1 MEIEKKVK
9 GKGESKE
16 VVRSTVIKQRV
27 VDEIQTIDPNKEL
40 TGAKRGR
47 RPNEKKK
54 LEDLEKRKSFTV
66 YFKNN
71 EEKRQKLLALLRQA
85 NDQNFGDPIEFED
98 LVNYFLETV
107 TSKDIEKI
115 RDNSLD
121 TKAKVLREFVKQN
134 EKKGEN
140 IDFWEY
146 VAGSLKIS

>member
-27 VDEIQTIDPNKEL
+27 VDDLQTIDPNKEL
-40 TGAKRGR
+40 MGTKRGR
-47 RPNEKKK
+47 KTNEKKK
-54 LEDLEKRKSFTV
+54 LADLEKRKSFTV
-66 YFKNN
+66 FFKNN
-71 EEKRQKLLALLRQA
+71 EEKRQKLLSLLRQA

-98 LVNYFLETV
+98 LVYYFLETV
-107 TSKDIEKI
+107 TAKDLEKI

-121 TKAKVLREFVKQN
+121 IKAKVLREFVKQN

>member
-1 MEIEKKVK
+1 MEVKKVIK
-9 GKGESKE
+9 GKGEREE

-40 TGAKRGR
+40 MGTKRGR
-47 RPNEKKK
+47 KANEKKK

-66 YFKNN
+66 FFKNN

-98 LVNYFLETV
+98 LVYYFLETI
-107 TSKDIEKI
+107 TPKDIEKI

-121 TKAKVLREFVKQN
+121 VKAKVLREFVKQN

-146 VAGSLKIS
+146 VASSLKIS